1 MSDQVRPGQLRV
13 VVAGVSGWTGA
24 AVAAAIAAAEDLEL
38 AGGVARSAAGEPL
51 RDLVPGAR
59 DGIKVQATVE
69 EVLAAGDV
77 DVLVDYTSAT
87 SVHAHVHAAI
97 DVGVHVVVGSSGL
110 TAADYAVADEKASEA
125 GLGIIAA
132 GNFSLLAAL
141 LIRAAA
147 KIVAHVPHRE
157 IIDYGPPTKIDA
169 PSGTA
174 RELAE
179 RLQPHES
186 PPGGGSVGAIEGRGA
201 AVAGTQ
207 IHSIRLPN
215 YTLSTEI
222 IFGLGDERLSLRH
235 DPGASPAPYVAGTLL
250 AIRNVTSIHGLV
262 RGIDRW
268 LDA

>member
-1 MSDQVRPGQLRV
+1 MSDPARRDPLRV

-24 AVAAAIAAAEDLEL
+24 AVAAAIAAAEDLDL
-38 AGGVARSAAGEPL
+38 TGGTTRSAAGTPL
-51 RDLVPGAR
+51 SDLVPGAR
-59 DGIKVQATVE
+59 DGIAVHATVNE
-69 EVLAAGDV
+69 ALAAGDV

-87 SVHAHVHAAI
+87 SVRAHVNAAL
-97 DVGVHVVVGSSGL
+97 DASVHVVVGSSGL
-110 TAADYAVADEKASEA
+110 SAADYAALDEKASA
-125 GLGIIAA
+125 TGVGVIAA

-147 KIVAHVPHRE
+147 QIVVHVPNRE
-157 IIDYGPPTKIDA
+157 IIDYGPPTKMDA

-179 RLQPHES
+179 RLELHQS
-186 PPGGGSVGAIEGRGA
+186 PPGGGSSGAVEARGA
-201 AVAGTQ
+201 AIAGTQ

-235 DPGASPAPYVAGTLL
+235 DPGESPTPYIAGTLL
-250 AIRNVTSIHGLV
+250 AIRNVTSLRGVV

-268 LDA
+268 LDT